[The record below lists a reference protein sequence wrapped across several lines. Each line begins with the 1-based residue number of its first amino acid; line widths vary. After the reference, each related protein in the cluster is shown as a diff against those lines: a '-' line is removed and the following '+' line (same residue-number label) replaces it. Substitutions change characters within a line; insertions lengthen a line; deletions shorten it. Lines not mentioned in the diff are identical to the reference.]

1 MPNES
6 SEIGS
11 GFIKI
16 FYGILITLAIC
27 AGIYAI
33 VTPLVAQGG
42 YFDDSLMDVLGKIM
56 ADISDL
62 AGITETPNP

>member
-11 GFIKI
+11 GFVKI
-16 FYGILITLAIC
+16 FYGILLTLAIC

-33 VTPLVAQGG
+33 VTPLVAEGQF
-42 YFDDSLMDVLGKIM
+42 FDVSIQSVLDQIMLKINGLLS
-56 ADISDL
+56 AT
-62 AGITETPNP
+62 A

>member
-11 GFIKI
+11 GFVKI
-16 FYGILITLAIC
+16 FYGILLALAIC

-33 VTPLVAQGG
+33 VTPLVAKDGF
-42 YFDDSLMDVLGKIM
+42 FDKSMNAVLNEVMG
-56 ADISDL
+56 DIN
-62 AGITETPNP
+62 GILEIEQ